1 MDIYHIWC
9 NLKAGVSDTEF
20 TDAAVHYFDY
30 LKGQERLHA
39 YRIMRRKLGLGIES
53 LLEFHIML
61 EFENLAQLD
70 EAFQHVST
78 RSNPV
83 EGFHHTV
90 NNKVSDVKFAL
101 YRDFPD
107 PQRVHGEERF

>member
-20 TDAAVHYFDY
+20 TDAATHYFDH
-30 LKGQERLHA
+30 LKSQKRLHT
-39 YRIMRRKLGLGIES
+39 YRIMRRKLGLGFES

-83 EGFHHTV
+83 EGFHHAV
-90 NNKVSDVKFAL
+90 NSKVSDDMAVLRRKFQNNNSRNAAIS
-101 YRDFPD
+101 
-107 PQRVHGEERF
+107 